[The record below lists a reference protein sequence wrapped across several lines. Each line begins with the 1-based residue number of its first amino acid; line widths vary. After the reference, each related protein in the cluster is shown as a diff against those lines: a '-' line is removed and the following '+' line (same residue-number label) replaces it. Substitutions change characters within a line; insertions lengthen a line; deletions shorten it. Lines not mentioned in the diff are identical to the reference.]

1 MEDLIEKI
9 EELSDKK
16 GLSRKIINS
25 EISSLLS
32 CDKVLKKIESMYEEG
47 KKIDSDK
54 MNFWTLYLL
63 GITDKEPTQQQLD
76 ECFYY
81 IPDYPDIDIDFQD
94 TKRDMVFEYL
104 KETYGADC
112 VARIGSVS
120 RYKAKSTITDVA
132 KELQIPVWEVEDLK
146 GAIIER
152 SGGDARAAFCI
163 MDTFNELDIGKKTLE
178 KYPQL
183 AIAAKLEAHA
193 RHTGQHAAGT
203 LVTAHPLSNYC
214 SGDAHT
220 GATQI
225 DKHDAEVLDL

>member
-32 CDKVLKKIESMYEEG
+32 CDKVFKKIEALYEEG

-81 IPDYPDIDIDFQD
+81 
-94 TKRDMVFEYL
+94 
-104 KETYGADC
+104 
-112 VARIGSVS
+112 
-120 RYKAKSTITDVA
+120 
-132 KELQIPVWEVEDLK
+132 
-146 GAIIER
+146 
-152 SGGDARAAFCI
+152 
-163 MDTFNELDIGKKTLE
+163 
-178 KYPQL
+178 
-183 AIAAKLEAHA
+183 
-193 RHTGQHAAGT
+193 
-203 LVTAHPLSNYC
+203 
-214 SGDAHT
+214 
-220 GATQI
+220 
-225 DKHDAEVLDL
+225 